1 MKKQIKFSDFKI
13 IPILSSAKRLK
24 ISDEEYFSN
33 KYSDYISNSRLG
45 YINPEQ
51 GGSPSKYKVPPH
63 FSTQSLILGSAIHE
77 LILQSEEF
85 SLAPKCNKPTAK
97 LGATIDKIKSYRD
110 AGESIYDS
118 IIKASKDCNYYVS
131 QIDSKIPKIIKE
143 GLKYYLSLSN
153 QENIIT
159 LNDKDWDIC
168 NSCVT
173 NVLNNQD
180 IQKALHPIDNFGLEL
195 PSFNEDAL
203 FLDVIVTYKKKYTI
217 LKLKMK
223 ADNWTI
229 DEDRKILTL
238 NDLKTTSKNI
248 NWFMNQEYG
257 SFYHYHYYRQFALY
271 LMMLESFCI
280 NEYGFNKKW
289 EVESNVLVVN
299 TADYNTK
306 LFKVNKEQLSKG
318 KQEYEEL
325 LKRVAY
331 YEMNNYN
338 CEVEFI

>member
-51 GGSPSKYKVPPH
+51 GGSPSKYKAPPH

-97 LGATIDKIKSYRD
+97 LGATIDKIKSYRNT
-110 AGESIYDS
+110 GESIYDS
-118 IIKASKDCNYYVS
+118 IVKASKDCNYYVS
-131 QIDSKIPKIIKE
+131 QINSKIHKIIKE

-153 QENIIT
+153 QENVIT
-159 LNDKDWDIC
+159 LNDKDWDVC

-180 IQKALHPIDNFGLEL
+180 IQKALHPIDNFGLNL

-203 FLDVIVTYKKKYTI
+203 FLDVIVMYKKKYTI

-289 EVESNVLVVN
+289 EVKSNVLVVN
-299 TADYNTK
+299 TADYSTK
-306 LFKVNKEQLSKG
+306 LFKVSEEQLSKG
-318 KQEYEEL
+318 KKEYEEL

-331 YEMNNYN
+331 YEINGYN